1 MKHAFDL
8 SSKTARLHRCAAI
21 ATRLARK
28 ARRACPVAADRQW
41 PGTSSIPSP
50 FNEPSILHQDNR
62 PNQPNSTS
70 TLSEL
75 EGAAVGVLSK
85 TPLFPIGYDNTTA
98 RAQPSKPKPEA
109 EPEPKA
115 ENEPGA
121 DSQKAEA
128 PATKSPEATEDDS
141 GSSPEG
147 GINPPFP

>member
-1 MKHAFDL
+1 MKHAL
-8 SSKTARLHRCAAI
+8 NLYSKTARPHRCAAI

-28 ARRACPVAADRQW
+28 ARRACPVAFDRQW
-41 PGTSSIPSP
+41 SSTSSIPSP

-85 TPLFPIGYDNTTA
+85 TPLPPIGYDNITA
-98 RAQPSKPKPEA
+98 RVQPSKPEPEA

-115 ENEPGA
+115 ENEPEA
-121 DSQKAEA
+121 DSQEAEA
-128 PATKSPEATEDDS
+128 PATKSPEAPEDDA
-141 GSSPEG
+141 GSSPESG
-147 GINPPFP
+147 VNPPFP

>member
-8 SSKTARLHRCAAI
+8 SSKTARLHWCAAI

-28 ARRACPVAADRQW
+28 ARRACPVASDRQW
-41 PGTSSIPSP
+41 PSTSSIPPP

-85 TPLFPIGYDNTTA
+85 TPLFPIGYDNITA

-115 ENEPGA
+115 ENEPET
-121 DSQKAEA
+121 DSQEIEA
-128 PATKSPEATEDDS
+128 PATQSPEATEDDS